1 MSKFILAGVFLI
13 LLGFTILSGCGKKNA
28 QSAISNQPTTTTVYL
43 SWNNNPDTSII
54 GYTVYFGNTLDID
67 SMLLMFSTS
76 STEAIFDWKT
86 ELDSSPIVCFRLKA
100 YNIDGIGPYTDGVCA
115 NVIEGMQVKLEDSF
129 GCGDGLAAEDLSGQC
144 RNKPT
149 ATMGALEAIS

>member
-13 LLGFTILSGCGKKNA
+13 LLGFTILSGCGKQNGP
-28 QSAISNQPTTTTVYL
+28 SVSINQPTTVYL
-43 SWNNNPDTSII
+43 SWNRHPDVSTI
-54 GYTVYFGNTLDID
+54 GYNVYFGNTLDID
-67 SMLLMFSTS
+67 SMRLMFSTS

-86 ELDSSPIVCFRLKA
+86 ELDGSPIVCFRIKA
-100 YNIDGIGPYTDGVCA
+100 YNIDGIGPYTNGVCS
-115 NVIEGMQVKLEDSF
+115 NVIEGMQVKLIDYF

-144 RNKPT
+144 RKKPN